1 MRIDYSG
8 ERIGRWNAGDRH
20 LVVHDAPGRETILR
34 EYGFAPIARPKGGAL
49 VEIRGGMDI
58 DGPLNHD
65 APMAKGS
72 FPTTGSSESPPIL
85 GEDKLR
91 RVVDAALDGM
101 VVIDAAG
108 TVLLY
113 NAACERLFGY
123 AAEEVL
129 GNNVNL
135 LMTPRDR
142 RNHDTYIR
150 NYLRTGKARVIG
162 KGRDVTGRRKDG
174 ATFPIRLSV
183 GELRDDADATLFVG
197 TLHDLTETL
206 QTRAHIE
213 ELQSELMQVARAN
226 TVGEM
231 GSALAHELTQPLSAV
246 VGFVEASTALI
257 DRAGG
262 EMPAKVREYMDQAVA
277 QSLRAGDVIRLL
289 REFTARGDT
298 ERSVK
303 DINIVIAETC
313 RMATLGTAA
322 DGIELEL
329 NLAADLPPVLI
340 DHVQIQQVVLN
351 LVRNSIDALGDRETP
366 AITVET
372 VLGREAVEVVVG
384 DNGPGLSA
392 EVRERVFEPF
402 VSTKPDG
409 IGIGLSICRTII
421 EAHGGMIAFDAGTA
435 CGTACRFSVPVFD
448 KSVR

>member
-1 MRIDYSG
+1 MTDSLP
-8 ERIGRWNAGDRH
+8 A
-20 LVVHDAPGRETILR
+20 
-34 EYGFAPIARPKGGAL
+34 
-49 VEIRGGMDI
+49 
-58 DGPLNHD
+58 
-65 APMAKGS
+65 
-72 FPTTGSSESPPIL
+72 TGVSESPPVL
-85 GEDKLR
+85 GQNKLR

-123 AAEEVL
+123 SAEEVL
-129 GNNVNL
+129 GRNVNL

-150 NYLRTGKARVIG
+150 NYVRTGRAKVIG

-183 GELRDDADATLFVG
+183 GELRDAAEATLFVG
-197 TLHDLTETL
+197 TLHDITETL
-206 QTRAHIE
+206 RTRAHIE

-226 TVGEM
+226 AVGEM

-246 VGFVEASTALI
+246 VGFVEASAALI
-257 DRAGG
+257 DQADG
-262 EMPAKVREYMDQAVA
+262 EMPARLREYMDQAVA

-298 ERSVK
+298 ERSEK
-303 DINIVIAETC
+303 DINTVVEETC
-313 RMATLGTAA
+313 RLATLGTTA
-322 DGIELEL
+322 DGIDLAL

-351 LVRNSIDALGDRETP
+351 LIRNSIDALSDIETP

-372 VLGREAVEVVVG
+372 VPGREAVEVVVG
-384 DNGPGLSA
+384 DNGPGLSPDI
-392 EVRERVFEPF
+392 RERVFEPF

-409 IGIGLSICRTII
+409 IGIGLSICRTIV
-421 EAHGGMIAFDAGTA
+421 EAHGGRIAVDGGTG
-435 CGTACRFSVPVFD
+435 CGTAFRFSVPVFND
-448 KSVR
+448 SVR

>member
-1 MRIDYSG
+1 MKGLTDS
-8 ERIGRWNAGDRH
+8 
-20 LVVHDAPGRETILR
+20 LPTIR
-34 EYGFAPIARPKGGAL
+34 ASKP
-49 VEIRGGMDI
+49 
-58 DGPLNHD
+58 
-65 APMAKGS
+65 
-72 FPTTGSSESPPIL
+72 PPIL

-101 VVIDAAG
+101 VVIDSAG

-113 NAACERLFGY
+113 NAACEQLFGY
-123 AAEEVL
+123 SAEEVL

-150 NYLRTGKARVIG
+150 NYLRTGRAKVIG

-206 QTRAHIE
+206 RTRARIE
-213 ELQSELMQVARAN
+213 ELQSELTQVARAN
-226 TVGEM
+226 AVGEM

-246 VGFVEASTALI
+246 VGFVEASAALI
-257 DRAGG
+257 DQAGG
-262 EMPAKVREYMDQAVA
+262 EVPAKLREYMDQAVA

-303 DINIVIAETC
+303 DINAVVEETC
-313 RMATLGTAA
+313 RLATLGTAA
-322 DGIELEL
+322 EGIDLQL
-329 NLAADLPPVLI
+329 NLASDVAQVPI

-351 LVRNSIDALGDRETP
+351 LVRNSIDALCDSETP
-366 AITVET
+366 AITVAT
-372 VLGREAVEVVVG
+372 VPGREEVEVVVS
-384 DNGPGLSA
+384 DNGPGLSP
-392 EVRERVFEPF
+392 EVRERAFEPF
-402 VSTKPDG
+402 VPTKPDG
-409 IGIGLSICRTII
+409 IGIGLSICRTIV
-421 EAHGGMIAFDAGTA
+421 EAHGGRIAVDAGTE
-435 CGTACRFSVPVFD
+435 CGAAFRFTVPVFD
-448 KSVR
+448 EPAG

>member
-1 MRIDYSG
+1 M
-8 ERIGRWNAGDRH
+8 
-20 LVVHDAPGRETILR
+20 
-34 EYGFAPIARPKGGAL
+34 
-49 VEIRGGMDI
+49 
-58 DGPLNHD
+58 
-65 APMAKGS
+65 
-72 FPTTGSSESPPIL
+72 PPVL
-85 GEDKLR
+85 GQNKLR

-123 AAEEVL
+123 SAEEVL
-129 GNNVNL
+129 GRNVNL

-150 NYLRTGKARVIG
+150 NYVRTGRAKVIG

-174 ATFPIRLSV
+174 ATIPIRLSV
-183 GELRDDADATLFVG
+183 GELRDDAEATLFVG

-206 QTRAHIE
+206 RTRAHIE

-226 TVGEM
+226 AVGEM

-246 VGFVEASTALI
+246 VGFVEASAALI
-257 DRAGG
+257 DQAGD
-262 EMPAKVREYMDQAVA
+262 EMPARLREYMDQAVA

-298 ERSVK
+298 ERSEK
-303 DINIVIAETC
+303 DINAVVEETC
-313 RMATLGTAA
+313 RLATLGTTA
-322 DGIELEL
+322 DGIDLVL
-329 NLAADLPPVLI
+329 NLAADLPSVLI

-351 LVRNSIDALGDRETP
+351 LIRNSIDALSDIETP

-372 VLGREAVEVVVG
+372 VPGREAVEVVVG
-384 DNGPGLSA
+384 DNGPGLSPD
-392 EVRERVFEPF
+392 VRERLFEPF

-421 EAHGGMIAFDAGTA
+421 EAHGGRIAVDGGTR
-435 CGTACRFSVPVFD
+435 CGTAFRFSVPVFD
-448 KSVR
+448 DSVR